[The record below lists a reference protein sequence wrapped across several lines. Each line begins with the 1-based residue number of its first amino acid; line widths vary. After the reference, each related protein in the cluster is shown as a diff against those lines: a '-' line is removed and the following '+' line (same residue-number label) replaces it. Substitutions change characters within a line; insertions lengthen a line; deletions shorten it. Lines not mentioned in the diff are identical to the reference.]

1 MSEQFNLIFLNASC
15 EEGGPV

>member
-15 EEGGPV
+15 EEGDPV